1 MRGSRRSTIGE
12 WLLSVGTVAVLLLI
26 ILVIYEPVRKDVS
39 TRVMT
44 KPAAEVSSLARTV
57 RYQTES
63 FAAQALETSRT
74 HSELVVFAIAAVVLF
89 GFMLRT

>member
-1 MRGSRRSTIGE
+1 MRRSIGE
-12 WLLSVGTVAVLLLI
+12 WLLSAATVAVLLLI

-39 TRVMT
+39 SRVMT
-44 KPAAEVSSLARTV
+44 KPAEEVSSLVRTV

-63 FAAQALETSRT
+63 FAAVTLETSRT
-74 HSELVVFAIAAVVLF
+74 HSELVVFGIAAIVLL